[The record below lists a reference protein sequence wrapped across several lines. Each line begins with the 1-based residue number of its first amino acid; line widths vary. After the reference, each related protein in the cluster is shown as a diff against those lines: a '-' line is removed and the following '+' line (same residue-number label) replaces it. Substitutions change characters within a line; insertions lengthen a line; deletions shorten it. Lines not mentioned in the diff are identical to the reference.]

1 MRKYF
6 LPILLGVSLIL
17 FSIASFTLSDFYNS
31 PPKIVKNAQKNLT
44 CDKSE
49 IFPGKSVEISKIK
62 KGKTDYFPKE
72 IFTIEALETWYGSN
86 LKEMK
91 EESFLKISDKNKE
104 AYRFL
109 WLRSF
114 HHPIF
119 VRIERNQ
126 DKYNL
131 VAKEYDGKA
140 DIKPGKLL
148 RTDEKSISKEEWC
161 EFIEL
166 LEKSDF
172 WNIKAREYSDII
184 NGFDGAQWILE
195 AAKED
200 RYHAIDAWSPED
212 ENFREVCM
220 FLLKLSGRNIDE
232 IEVY

>member
-6 LPILLGVSLIL
+6 LQILLVVSLFL
-17 FSIASFTLSDFYNS
+17 LSIATFTISNFYNFQ
-31 PPKIVKNAQKNLT
+31 PKISKTAQKNPN

-49 IFPGKSVEISKIK
+49 SFPGKSEEISKIK
-62 KGKTDYFPKE
+62 KGKTDFFPKE
-72 IFTIEALETWYGSN
+72 IFVIDFLETWYGSN

-131 VAKEYDGKA
+131 VAKEFDGKA

-148 RTDEKSISKEEWC
+148 QTDEKTISKEEWC

-172 WNIKAREYSDII
+172 WNMKPRGFDLI
-184 NGFDGAQWILE
+184 NGNDGAQWILE
-195 AAKED
+195 GAKEN
-200 RYHAIDAWSPED
+200 RYYAADAWSPRNGE
-212 ENFREVCM
+212 FREVCI

-232 IEVY
+232 IRVY

>member
-6 LPILLGVSLIL
+6 LQILLVVSLL
-17 FSIASFTLSDFYNS
+17 LLSIAAFTISNFYNFQ
-31 PPKIVKNAQKNLT
+31 PKISKTAQKNLN

-49 IFPGKSVEISKIK
+49 SFPGKAEEISKIK
-62 KGKTDYFPKE
+62 KGKTDFFPKE
-72 IFTIEALETWYGSN
+72 IFVMDFFETWYGNN

-131 VAKEYDGKA
+131 VAKEFEGKA

-148 RTDEKSISKEEWC
+148 QTDEKTISKEEWC

-172 WNIKAREYSDII
+172 WNEKTD
-184 NGFDGAQWILE
+184 GFDLNRLDGAQWVLE
-195 AAKED
+195 GVKD
-200 RYHAIDAWSPED
+200 NRYHIVDRWSPKQGE
-212 ENFREVCM
+212 FREACIY
-220 FLLKLSGRNIDE
+220 LLKLSGRDIDE
-232 IEVY
+232 LKDDLY